1 LNVSIKNPNFFNLP
15 FIQGVGT
22 CVCLYEDGLLPKPA
36 ELPEF
41 ATRSPPAFYLTD
53 SDGGSLGIPMGY
65 DCTANEI
72 PIEYQSSANST
83 RQQIRLSYDKQLVSA
98 ACPNKALVSD
108 CARKRLSFR
117 DSQTGADTWLLN
129 EDGSIT
135 NAKCP
140 NLKLSSTNSSIN
152 VLVSNYFSL
161 VNPTTGLVMGIE
173 DMSAGCVNGM
183 NIVLQNAA
191 EGNPNQLFYM
201 KDGSGEIISLACPKS
216 ALSVSDAS
224 KCDSNT
230 SVIQLKTSDG
240 KSTWQFNNDT
250 TIQSRSQCKDK
261 VIDVMT
267 TATNLSDINS
277 LNDLRASSGKFTV
290 TMGTSLVV
298 SNYTD
303 APSMYQKWV
312 VSRQQFTIL
321 SGPYSFV
328 DSANGLAM
336 SLADDT
342 CALRT
347 ALKMQA
353 DSYND
358 KKQHFYLGNSG
369 GERIRLMKTSSHFII
384 IQTSPVLTLSL
395 SSNI

>member
-1 LNVSIKNPNFFNLP
+1 
-15 FIQGVGT
+15 
-22 CVCLYEDGLLPKPA
+22 
-36 ELPEF
+36 
-41 ATRSPPAFYLTD
+41 
-53 SDGGSLGIPMGY
+53 MGY
-65 DCTANEI
+65 DCNANEI
-72 PIEYQSSANST
+72 PIEYQRNGNST
-83 RQQIRLSYDKQLVSA
+83 RSQFRLSYDKQLVSA
-98 ACPNKALVSD
+98 ACPNKALVAD
-108 CARKRLSFR
+108 CARRRLAFS

-135 NAKCP
+135 SAKCP
-140 NLKLSSTNSSIN
+140 NLKLSSTKSSIN
-152 VLVSNYFSL
+152 VLTSNYFSL

-173 DMSAGCVNGM
+173 NMSGGCVNGM

-224 KCDSNT
+224 TCDSST

-250 TIQSRSQCKDK
+250 TIQSISQCKDK

-267 TATNLSDINS
+267 TGTNLSDIES
-277 LNDLRASSGKFTV
+277 LNDLRASSGKYTV
-290 TMGTSLVV
+290 TIGTSLVI
-298 SNYTD
+298 SNYTEV
-303 APSMYQKWV
+303 PSMYQKWI

-321 SGPYSFV
+321 SGPFSFV
-328 DSANGLAM
+328 DSAKGLAM

-342 CALRT
+342 CALGT

-358 KKQHFYLGNSG
+358 KKQQFYLGSSG
-369 GERIRLMKTSSHFII
+369 GERIPRLKKISSSFKRHL
-384 IQTSPVLTLSL
+384 VLTLSFP
-395 SSNI
+395 SNV